1 MQLSGIISILIAF
14 AIPLIL
20 GPLLASVSIL
30 CNVVCKSRRR
40 NQDEDFD
47 SNFICI
53 ACLTI
58 VFVMTYSVNMVIS
71 EIIFEDVSIMTY
83 VLLKY
88 CLGTTHTLLSPV
100 AILISYQEVRKA
112 VVKVFI
118 RGGTQQN
125 NSAEVSE
132 DTVKKELGH
141 LN

>member
-1 MQLSGIISILIAF
+1 MT
-14 AIPLIL
+14 
-20 GPLLASVSIL
+20 V
-30 CNVVCKSRRR
+30 
-40 NQDEDFD
+40 
-47 SNFICI
+47 
-53 ACLTI
+53 

-71 EIIFEDVSIMTY
+71 EIIFEDVSIMSY

-88 CLGTTHTLLSPV
+88 CLGTTHTLMSPV

>member
-14 AIPLIL
+14 AIPLIC

-30 CNVVCKSRRR
+30 CNVVCNSRRR

-47 SNFICI
+47 SNFLCI
-53 ACLTI
+53 ACMTV

-71 EIIFEDVSIMTY
+71 EIIFEDVSIMSY

-88 CLGTTHTLLSPV
+88 CLGTTHTLMSPV